1 MKQYKPTQFSSTLE
15 FSQTFREKCI
25 QVNSMLFSHHHMDA
39 VVDQPGR
46 KLPFPLLIFCSLHKK
61 KENTL
66 TLTTKNRTF

>member
-1 MKQYKPTQFSSTLE
+1 MKQYKPTQFSSTLK

-46 KLPFPLLIFCSLHKK
+46 TLPDPSSYFVMCADH
-61 KENTL
+61 
-66 TLTTKNRTF
+66 